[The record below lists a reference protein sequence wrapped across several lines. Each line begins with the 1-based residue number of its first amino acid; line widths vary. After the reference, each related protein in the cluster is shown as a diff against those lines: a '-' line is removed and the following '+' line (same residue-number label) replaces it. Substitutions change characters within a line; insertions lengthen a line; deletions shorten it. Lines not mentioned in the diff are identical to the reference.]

1 MEVADDVVEL
11 VGIDGF
17 SGDADRGDGLEA
29 ALEHLLRLLTPTT
42 GCCNQLL
49 IISVSLSESP
59 YDQHT

>member
-1 MEVADDVVEL
+1 MEPVVNEGNAGGRVVVEVADDVVEL

-42 GCCNQLL
+42 LL
-49 IISVSLSESP
+49 
-59 YDQHT
+59 

>member
-42 GCCNQLL
+42 LL
-49 IISVSLSESP
+49 
-59 YDQHT
+59 